1 MPLMYFLFPRCLF
14 LVWMRLVLLLV
25 LPLLLGPLLPVLPLS
40 PVLPLLLS
48 VLLLTLCCRPLLPG
62 YPLLAAECVG
72 PVAATAAQVVSWL
85 EYPPD
90 HGSVVIVSG
99 LPGADRRR
107 VSCRIGDP
115 VD

>member
-25 LPLLLGPLLPVLPLS
+25 LPLLLGPLLPA
-40 PVLPLLLS
+40 LPLLLS

-72 PVAATAAQVVSWL
+72 PVVATAAQVVSWL
-85 EYPPD
+85 EYPSD
-90 HGSVVIVSG
+90 HGSVVVVSG